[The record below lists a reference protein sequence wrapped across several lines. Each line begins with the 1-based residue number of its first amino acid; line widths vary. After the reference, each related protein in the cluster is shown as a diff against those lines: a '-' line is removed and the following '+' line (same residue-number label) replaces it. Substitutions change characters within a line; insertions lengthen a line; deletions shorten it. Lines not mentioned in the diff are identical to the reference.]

1 MLKAYKYRLFP
12 TKEQEEKLNQQF
24 GCVRYIY
31 NWGLDTKI
39 KEYETTKK
47 TLSCFAL
54 MKQLTEMKEKHEW
67 LKESDSQVL
76 QASLRNLD
84 NAFTA
89 FFRKQN
95 RFPKFK
101 SKHNKQSCIY
111 PQRVRIN
118 FDEQEVYLPK
128 IGVVKIPKDRQFEG
142 KIKSVSVSKTYT
154 NKYFAS
160 MLVDDG
166 LAFPVKK
173 LITEKGTI
181 GVDMGLKHFAT
192 ISNGEKVDNPKFLV
206 SSQKRLA
213 VKQKQLSRKKRGGV
227 KRQKAK
233 FLVARVHEGIT
244 NQRSDFL
251 HKLSRRLIS
260 ENQAVAIEDLNI
272 NGMLKNH
279 CLAKGISDVSWGLFF
294 QYLNYKADW
303 YGKTILKIGRFEP
316 SSKICNNCGW
326 VNKSLSLADRQ
337 WECQNC
343 KTILDRDINASI
355 NIKKFALLGLQ
366 DSEPRINKLA
376 LSGQQ

>member
-173 LITEKGTI
+173 PITEKGTI